1 MGKILSFAQNLWQG
15 YLVNILDII
24 IVGYIF
30 YRILLL
36 IKGTRAFQVLRGIL
50 ILVGIT
56 VIADSLHFTVLSWLL
71 TRFWLAGV
79 IALVIV
85 FQPELR
91 RVLAQLGG
99 SRLSRIFLKDDVAF
113 VEEIIKSIKA
123 IISRDWGALIV
134 LEQQTGLKNFVETG
148 VIINGEISK
157 ELICSVFNPDSPLH
171 DGAVIIR
178 NDQIIAAGC
187 ILPLSQERNISRI
200 LGTRHRAGVG
210 LTEVS
215 DAWVIMVSEETRLVS
230 LAREGRLERGI
241 EIDELKKLLRQNYKS
256 RYREYP
262 FLKKVI

>member
-1 MGKILSFAQNLWQG
+1 MERILNFAQNLWQV
-15 YLVNILDII
+15 YFVNILDIL

-56 VIADSLHFTVLSWLL
+56 VIADSLHFTLLSWVL

-91 RVLAQLGG
+91 GVLAQLGR
-99 SRLSRIFLKDDVAF
+99 SRLSRVFFKDDVSF
-113 VEEIIKSIKA
+113 VEEIIKSIKDVVL
-123 IISRDWGALIV
+123 REWGALIV

-148 VIINGEISK
+148 VVINGEISK
-157 ELICSVFNPDSPLH
+157 ELICSIFNPNSPMH

-178 NDQIIAAGC
+178 NDQITAAGC

-215 DAWVIMVSEETRLVS
+215 DAWVIIVSEETGLIS
-230 LAREGRLERGI
+230 LAREGELERGV
-241 EIDELKKLLRQNYKS
+241 EIDELKKLLKHNFKS

-262 FLKKVI
+262 FLKK

>member
-1 MGKILSFAQNLWQG
+1 MDKVLNFAQNLWQV
-15 YLVNILDII
+15 YFVNILDIL

-56 VIADSLHFTVLSWLL
+56 VIADSLRFTLLSWVL

-91 RVLAQLGG
+91 GVLAQLGG
-99 SRLSRIFLKDDVAF
+99 SRLSRVFFKDDVSF

-123 IISRDWGALIV
+123 VVLREWGALIV

-148 VIINGEISK
+148 VVINGEISN
-157 ELICSVFNPDSPLH
+157 ELICSIFNPNSPLH

-215 DAWVIMVSEETRLVS
+215 DAWVIIVSEETGLIS
-230 LAREGRLERGI
+230 LAREGELERGVG
-241 EIDELKKLLRQNYKS
+241 IDELKKLLKQNFKS
-256 RYREYP
+256 RYREYA
-262 FLKKVI
+262 FLKK

>member
-1 MGKILSFAQNLWQG
+1 MDKVLDFAQNLWQV
-15 YLVNILDII
+15 YFVNILDIL
-24 IVGYIF
+24 IVGYVF

-36 IKGTRAFQVLRGIL
+36 IKGTRAFHVLRGIL

-56 VIADSLHFTVLSWLL
+56 VIADSLHFMLLSWVL

-91 RVLAQLGG
+91 GVLAQLGG
-99 SRLSRIFLKDDVAF
+99 SRFSRVFFKDDVYF

-123 IISRDWGALIV
+123 LVLREWGALIV
-134 LEQQTGLKNFVETG
+134 LQQQTGLKNFVETG
-148 VIINGEISK
+148 VIINGEISN
-157 ELICSVFNPDSPLH
+157 ELVCSIFNPNSPLH
-171 DGAVIIR
+171 DGAVVIR

-215 DAWVIMVSEETRLVS
+215 DAWVIIVSEETGLIS
-230 LAREGRLERGI
+230 LAREGELERGVGM
-241 EIDELKKLLRQNYKS
+241 DELKKLLKQNFKS

-262 FLKKVI
+262 FLKK